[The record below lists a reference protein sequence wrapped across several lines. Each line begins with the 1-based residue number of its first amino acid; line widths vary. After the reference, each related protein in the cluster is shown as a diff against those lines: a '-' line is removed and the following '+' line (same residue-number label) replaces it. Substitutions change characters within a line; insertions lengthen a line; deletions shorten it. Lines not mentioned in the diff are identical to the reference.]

1 MKTMSRLMLIACL
14 VLPVLVGCKKEDAS
28 QAQVKAPMSAPA
40 TDDRQAWVDYLNDVV
55 PRNMAG
61 IANQPYVYLLP
72 GTSAPDF
79 QEQYNRLV
87 EKAQSDVARG
97 IIHRNWDAY
106 LGELD
111 QAAPDAKSV
120 LQEWVQGKQLPLPR
134 YVEIGREGPDHA
146 PRFRVAVSI
155 GKLAEAE
162 GEGASKQAAEKIAAA
177 TLLARLAEEDRT

>member
-1 MKTMSRLMLIACL
+1 MNTMTRLMLIACL
-14 VLPVLVGCKKEDAS
+14 VLPVLAACKKEEAA
-28 QAQVKAPMSAPA
+28 QADVKPAMSAPA

-97 IIHRNWDAY
+97 IISGNLLAY
-106 LGELD
+106 ASPASDRMADLVVTAFDGVPADSMKGVRVLFIGKPADSERV
-111 QAAPDAKSV
+111 QAAVSPAGV
-120 LQEWVQGKQLPLPR
+120 E
-134 YVEIGREGPDHA
+134 YVFVDT
-146 PRFRVAVSI
+146 
-155 GKLAEAE
+155 
-162 GEGASKQAAEKIAAA
+162 SK
-177 TLLARLAEEDRT
+177 